1 MEKSVGV
8 LYSGKVITEDIGFPD
23 IAVQKAAPGAYT
35 YNKTD
40 IEKLVPERMA
50 RTNKGSFGK
59 VLVIAG
65 SKGMSGACFLA
76 AKAAYRMGCGL

>member
-1 MEKSVGV
+1 MTFGFNKRGIIMFPGA

-40 IEKLVPERMA
+40 IENLCLNVWHALIKA
-50 RTNKGSFGK
+50 
-59 VLVIAG
+59 VLE
-65 SKGMSGACFLA
+65 KCL
-76 AKAAYRMGCGL
+76 